1 MAAVLPDWWQYIP
14 RFVSRQKVSS
24 LQFTNL
30 TSESNETQY
39 DKIIEGKLSENYR
52 SAETNI
58 KTLLEET
65 IAIQLIKY
73 TVLLKKFELLMAK
86 ELLLFSSF
94 SVINYL
100 NESHSDVVFGPCRRD
115 ISIAVEGLRMPYMC
129 TTFDPEVEVFK
140 FQILPALSDF
150 IEAMRKFVY
159 GQCRRG
165 GDGEYKTII
174 YEGNKGTQHST
185 TQ

>member
-1 MAAVLPDWWQYIP
+1 M
-14 RFVSRQKVSS
+14 
-24 LQFTNL
+24 
-30 TSESNETQY
+30 
-39 DKIIEGKLSENYR
+39 
-52 SAETNI
+52 
-58 KTLLEET
+58 
-65 IAIQLIKY
+65 
-73 TVLLKKFELLMAK
+73 
-86 ELLLFSSF
+86 
-94 SVINYL
+94 INYL

-115 ISIAVEGLRMPYMC
+115 ISIAVEGLRMPYIC

-159 GQCRRG
+159 GQYRQG

-185 TQ
+185 TQWNVILTLKSQIGFTDLFKTILFFTLKRARLFIWLQHGKPIKQNLFKFEHKEKPLIVLIVNCCLNAHV

>member
-1 MAAVLPDWWQYIP
+1 MI
-14 RFVSRQKVSS
+14 S
-24 LQFTNL
+24 
-30 TSESNETQY
+30 
-39 DKIIEGKLSENYR
+39 
-52 SAETNI
+52 
-58 KTLLEET
+58 
-65 IAIQLIKY
+65 
-73 TVLLKKFELLMAK
+73 
-86 ELLLFSSF
+86 
-94 SVINYL
+94 YL

-115 ISIAVEGLRMPYMC
+115 ISIAVEGLRMPYIC

-185 TQ
+185 TQWNVILTLKSHSGFTDLFNTIFFSHWNELVCSFDCNTESQLNKIYLNLKIKKHP